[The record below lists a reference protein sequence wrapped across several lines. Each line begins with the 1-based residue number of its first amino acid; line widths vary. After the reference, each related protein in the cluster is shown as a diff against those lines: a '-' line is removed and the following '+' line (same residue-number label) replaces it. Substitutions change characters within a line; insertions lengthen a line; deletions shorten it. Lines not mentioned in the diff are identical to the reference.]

1 MNRNNRHLA
10 ECRHKNKKVDDEAIV
25 VLFSC
30 TGSKFDVSY
39 MARRPSAWGH
49 RVEYWDDS
57 IRKGR

>member
-10 ECRHKNKKVDDEAIV
+10 ECRHKMVDDEAIV

>member
-10 ECRHKNKKVDDEAIV
+10 ECRHKMVDDEAMV

-49 RVEYWDDS
+49 RGNIGMIASGKEDD
-57 IRKGR
+57 K